1 MRSTLLGATAVA
13 VCLATA
19 GVLAQKQLSLIATI
33 TDPNGAEVTTVN
45 PADVRVQENGVAATV
60 LKVEPIER
68 VPKLQ
73 VLVDNGS
80 GMPSESLG
88 DLRNGLRGLLEAVP
102 EGVEITIVT
111 TAPQPRFLQRATTE
125 KKAAIDSLNRLAP
138 DTGTGR
144 FVESLAE
151 ATQRIER
158 DKQQDASYTI
168 VTVGTSSGDANV
180 RERDVNQT
188 MERLQK
194 FRPLVHVVMFNQV
207 GRSASGGVIQAELG
221 QAAAQGTGGR
231 YENINVANRL
241 ASLLPEIGADLG
253 KTLGKGSRQ
262 FRFTV
267 ERPGGASGDLGK
279 LSMGVAGKVVASVMI
294 DQR

>member
-1 MRSTLLGATAVA
+1 MRSTLLAATAIA
-13 VCLATA
+13 VGCATA

-33 TDPNGAEVTTVN
+33 TDPNGAEVTTLA
-45 PADVRVQENGVAATV
+45 PQDVRVQEDGVAATV
-60 LKVEPIER
+60 LKVEPVER

-73 VLVDNGS
+73 VLIDNGS

-88 DLRNGLRGLLEAVP
+88 DLRTGLRGLLDAVP

-111 TAPQPRFLQRATTE
+111 TAPQPRFLLRATSD
-125 KKAAIDSLNRLAP
+125 KKAALDSLNRLAP
-138 DTGTGR
+138 DSGAGR

-168 VTVGTSSGDANV
+168 VTVGTSAGDANV

-188 MERLQK
+188 LERLQK
-194 FRPLVHVVMFNQV
+194 FRPMVHVVMLTQV
-207 GRSASGGVIQAELG
+207 GRTATGGVIQAELG
-221 QAAAQGTGGR
+221 QVAAQSTGGR
-231 YENINVANRL
+231 YENINVPNRL
-241 ASLLPEIGADLG
+241 ASLLPEIGGELG
-253 KTLGKGSRQ
+253 TTLGKGARQ

-267 ERPGGASGDLGK
+267 ERPGGASGDLG
-279 LSMGVAGKVVASVMI
+279 SVSVGVAGKVVVAVMLES
-294 DQR
+294 R